1 MKVIAFSGSP
11 REGGNT
17 EQLIRRLFSILEEND
32 IETELIQ
39 IGGKPIR
46 CCTACMK
53 CYENKDGTCVLD
65 TDDLNE
71 YFRKMMEADAVVLG
85 SPTYFGDVTGEMKAF
100 IDRCGMISKANGETL
115 QRKVGA
121 AVVAARRGGA
131 IHTFDTINHFF
142 LICQMIVPGSS
153 YWNMG
158 FGRTPGEVE
167 KDPEGLATMEILGH
181 NMVWLLKKIHEN

>member
-17 EQLIRRLFSILEEND
+17 EQMIQRVFSILEDEG

-39 IGGKPIR
+39 IGGIPIR
-46 CCTACMK
+46 GCTACMK
-53 CYENKDGTCVLD
+53 CYENRDGTCTIA
-65 TDDLNE
+65 TDDLNN
-71 YFRKMMEADAVVLG
+71 YFRKMVEADAVILG
-85 SPTYFGDVTGEMKAF
+85 SPTYFGDVTADMKAF
-100 IDRCGMISKANGETL
+100 IDRCGMIAKASGDIL

-121 AVVAARRGGA
+121 AVVTARRGGA

-142 LICQMIVPGSS
+142 FISQMIVPGSS

-158 FGRTPGEVE
+158 FGRAPGEVE
-167 KDPEGLATMEILGH
+167 DDPEGMATMEILGH
-181 NMVWLLKKIHEN
+181 NMAWLLKKIHQE